1 MRLKKLKII
10 FGLFSRT
17 FYFDDNYNLIYS
29 KKNSV
34 GKTTLLRA
42 LLYSM
47 GFNIPN
53 TKNFKFEECKFELT
67 VVTDSNKEL
76 LIKRGDAYGYVQ
88 NITDNKELYFS
99 IPANVQEMHSLI
111 FGNNNKNIIDNILA
125 PMYVDQ
131 EKGWTLL
138 NRGVVIGSIR
148 FNIDKFIQGIGDI
161 NCFNLYEE
169 LSYIEFQIKKYRS
182 MLSVANYQNQINKL
196 NKITEYD
203 SYNDKLE
210 KEIALLEFEKRP
222 LIIEQERLQNVLRNN
237 MGFRKYITDMKLH
250 VIDENGNRIPVNEK
264 TIEGFRD
271 NVNYIAAKINIVN
284 SKISNL
290 DKMIQTY
297 KHKQI
302 KNNLLFQ
309 TDTEDIIAKFDS
321 DISKINI
328 NYISVENMIKNLE
341 QQRTKLKS
349 EVAQKTKSNNQL
361 ISELHN
367 YISCYAKEMGV
378 DERYVSASNDY
389 IFTSDLKSLSGA
401 IFHCIVFA
409 FRLAYIKIL
418 EDYKHIN
425 VPIILDSPRG
435 KEVDDLNVHKMIEIL
450 KRDFA
455 NHQLLIA
462 SIYNYDI
469 DNLNIIELNNC
480 LMEDFD

>member
-1 MRLKKLKII
+1 
-10 FGLFSRT
+10 
-17 FYFDDNYNLIYS
+17 
-29 KKNSV
+29 
-34 GKTTLLRA
+34 
-42 LLYSM
+42 
-47 GFNIPN
+47 
-53 TKNFKFEECKFELT
+53 
-67 VVTDSNKEL
+67 
-76 LIKRGDAYGYVQ
+76 
-88 NITDNKELYFS
+88 
-99 IPANVQEMHSLI
+99 
-111 FGNNNKNIIDNILA
+111 
-125 PMYVDQ
+125 
-131 EKGWTLL
+131 
-138 NRGVVIGSIR
+138 
-148 FNIDKFIQGIGDI
+148 
-161 NCFNLYEE
+161 
-169 LSYIEFQIKKYRS
+169 
-182 MLSVANYQNQINKL
+182 
-196 NKITEYD
+196 
-203 SYNDKLE
+203 
-210 KEIALLEFEKRP
+210 
-222 LIIEQERLQNVLRNN
+222 

-264 TIEGFRD
+264 TIEGFKD